1 MAIGSSDSSNNPTA
15 LTMVQLS
22 AVFITLCT
30 AACAL
35 AGSVPAKRQTTIPQC
50 AVDTV
55 QYLFWVNTVGNVLQS
70 SSDTILGAEALAVV
84 GIVNEINLE
93 LVGAV
98 ANGTPV
104 SQSGFTSNIGPVF
117 DELNK
122 LLTEAD
128 NSSALT
134 VLANAQDAV
143 KSIAADCN

>member
-1 MAIGSSDSSNNPTA
+1 
-15 LTMVQLS
+15 MVQLS
-22 AVFITLCT
+22 AVFVTLCA

-35 AGSVPAKRQTTIPQC
+35 AGSVPAKRQTTVPQC

-55 QYLFWVNTVGNVLQS
+55 QYIFWVDNVGNVLQS
-70 SSDTILGAEALAVV
+70 SRDTILGAEALAVV

-98 ANGTPV
+98 ATGSSV
-104 SQSGFTSNIGPVF
+104 AQSGFNSNIGPVL
-117 DELNK
+117 DEVNR

-134 VLANAQDAV
+134 ALANAQDAV